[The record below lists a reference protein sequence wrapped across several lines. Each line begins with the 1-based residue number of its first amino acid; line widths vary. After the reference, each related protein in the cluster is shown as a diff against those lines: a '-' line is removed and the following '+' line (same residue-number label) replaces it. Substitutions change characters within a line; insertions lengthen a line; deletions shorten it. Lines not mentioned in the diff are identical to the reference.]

1 MNYNNIKNYRVG
13 GRAGRRILASSY
25 FDTQTRMAEED
36 ARKAAE
42 AYEKKS
48 KWSKGLGDIWSKGA
62 GLLTKSLTG
71 DTLLGSLAQAY
82 AKGYGQFMGETA
94 GDLLTGKP
102 KDVKR
107 RTAFFADDFDDIEKL
122 NKEQFGFSKDSMK
135 NRLGRSLGKSGASL
149 VGSATDYLGDVAKG
163 ELANLFTGSGDT
175 FSTIQPPSEG
185 ERYAQGLEMG
195 EAGEGLRFGRGDSF
209 SNFSLAQPQQL
220 TDPRALPSASDFEYG
235 NASPAPFNMSPELL
249 EDDKFFGL
257 DDGNFEKSGGSIP
270 SRYYNLL
277 PSSFDSEAP
286 SLQEL
291 ASRGDETFF
300 SDLGLDEIGKVS
312 SPSLI
317 GEEYALARD
326 SNNMYNQMKELSRNL
341 GVDIARQEG
350 RLGQVLG
357 NQEMRRPMFE
367 DISPS
372 NVQPVYNYFK
382 PPMRGVGGGYQEGGL
397 INPMSYARRIV

>member
-25 FDTQTRMAEED
+25 FDTQARMAEED

-48 KWSKGLGDIWSKGA
+48 KLSKGLGDIWSKGA
-62 GLLTKSLTG
+62 GLLTKSLAG
-71 DTLLGSLAQAY
+71 DGLVGSLAQAY
-82 AKGYGQFMGETA
+82 SKGYGQFMGETL
-94 GDLLTGKP
+94 GDVLTGKP

-107 RTAFFADDFDDIEKL
+107 RTAFFADDFDDVDKL
-122 NKEQFGFSKDSMK
+122 YKEQFGFSKDSMK

-149 VGSATDYLGDVAKG
+149 VGSATDYLGDVTKG
-163 ELANLFTGSGDT
+163 KLANLFTGSGDT

-209 SNFSLAQPQQL
+209 GNFSLAQPQQL
-220 TDPRALPSASDFEYG
+220 TDPRVLPSASDSMINVGSGSF
-235 NASPAPFNMSPELL
+235 SMSPQLL

-257 DDGNFEKSGGSIP
+257 DDVNLDYAEGSIP
-270 SRYYNLL
+270 S
-277 PSSFDSEAP
+277 SFSPDSP

-291 ASRGDETFF
+291 ASRGDETLF

-382 PPMRGVGGGYQEGGL
+382 PPMRGIGGGYQEGGL

>member
-25 FDTQTRMAEED
+25 FDTQRRMAEED

-257 DDGNFEKSGGSIP
+257 DDVNLDYAEGSIP
-270 SRYYNLL
+270 S
-277 PSSFDSEAP
+277 SFSSEAP

-291 ASRGDETFF
+291 SSLDYAP
-300 SDLGLDEIGKVS
+300 DLGLDNIAEVS

>member
-25 FDTQTRMAEED
+25 FDTQARMAEED

-48 KWSKGLGDIWSKGA
+48 KWVKGLGDIWSKGA

-71 DTLLGSLAQAY
+71 DGLVGSLAQAY

-107 RTAFFADDFDDIEKL
+107 RTAFFADDFDDVDKL
-122 NKEQFGFSKDSMK
+122 YKEQFGFSKDSMK

-149 VGSATDYLGDVAKG
+149 VGSATDYLGGMAKG
-163 ELANLFTGSGDT
+163 ELANLFTDSGGT
-175 FSTIQPPSEG
+175 FASDNVSTAPLSKG
-185 ERYAQGLEMG
+185 EIYSQGLEMG
-195 EAGEGLRFGRGDSF
+195 ESGEGLRFGRGDAL
-209 SNFSLAQPQQL
+209 SNLSLSQPQQL
-220 TDPRALPSASDFEYG
+220 TDPRDLSSADV
-235 NASPAPFNMSPELL
+235 
-249 EDDKFFGL
+249 
-257 DDGNFEKSGGSIP
+257 NFVP
-270 SRYYNLL
+270 
-277 PSSFDSEAP
+277 DTP

-291 ASRGDETFF
+291 DIRRDETLF

-367 DISPS
+367 DISPTYVTPRAPIE
-372 NVQPVYNYFK
+372 NIQK
-382 PPMRGVGGGYQEGGL
+382 RILGYAGGGL